1 MVRLATLCVTVL
13 FRNVVEFRISAF
25 PGTSLC
31 FARVGGAGV
40 NLVNMRTFETRVTLG
55 LSVHDYTKLRMD
67 LAFGEFCANME
78 NQILEVQLHE
88 TDDGTVHRSM
98 SKKFKESPVPPLLR
112 GLAGAIGVTPAH
124 MQFTLEE
131 RFNPERFSSTSPM
144 KVSSRLPGSFAEL
157 VFIESQQWVES
168 IEDGQRCVLC
178 AQHEVT
184 ANLMGGR
191 TIERQI
197 ESRIRTSYDMIPH
210 QVAAYV
216 AERAE
221 AASGALAPTL
231 QASATPG
238 GGGEDGVVAV
248 DVRRRVS
255 IVMEDGG
262 RADGDRLGSFRSS
275 FRSGDLEA
283 PPSTIGGGARGR
295 TLSITATAGNHVRTL
310 STVNVD
316 DDDDDDGN
324 RWLTRPLPDA
334 AAADEPASAP
344 SSLAAAKPTSTDPS
358 LQGPLESASPI
369 WQHLAQ
375 LRDHMVRCLPPLSV
389 CLSPTPT
396 GSPALDVRRPP
407 RTKHP
412 HVLMPPSITPRVAD
426 FHDVQGHVVYRIVTL
441 ASTADGSYEIPTYRR
456 YSDFVKLHAEL
467 RRLGG
472 LPLPSTFPVPKRLFH
487 PTRALEKRQ
496 HQLQAYLAQCSS
508 RVVDATVPSAS
519 LATLCRFLDLEGALI
534 GRARMLYYSQ
544 THGYVT
550 SGGLPPSGI
559 PSIPG
564 APVGVT
570 NNAKNA
576 QRGNANAPPQ
586 PLV

>member
-1 MVRLATLCVTVL
+1 MYIEPRRSPFLNVGRLRWAAVGVRGLRSGSC
-13 FRNVVEFRISAF
+13 
-25 PGTSLC
+25 P
-31 FARVGGAGV
+31 GAGRPFASSP
-40 NLVNMRTFETRVTLG
+40 MRTFETRVTLG

-144 KVSSRLPGSFAEL
+144 KVSSRLPGTFAEL

-168 IEDGQRCVLC
+168 VEDGQRCVLC
-178 AQHEVT
+178 AQHEV
-184 ANLMGGR
+184 AAKLMGGR

-197 ESRIRTSYDMIPH
+197 ESRIRASYDMIPH

-216 AERAE
+216 ADRANK
-221 AASGALAPTL
+221 AAAGAAPTL
-231 QASATPG
+231 PTQAFQASVTPG

-255 IVMEDGG
+255 IVMEEGG
-262 RADGDRLGSFRSS
+262 SAEGDRPGSFRSS

-316 DDDDDDGN
+316 
-324 RWLTRPLPDA
+324 
-334 AAADEPASAP
+334 EPAGAP
-344 SSLAAAKPTSTDPS
+344 SSSLAAAKPTSIDPS
-358 LQGPLESASPI
+358 LQGPLESISQI
-369 WQHLAQ
+369 WQQLAQ
-375 LRDHMVRCLPPLSV
+375 LRDHLVRCVPPLRA
-389 CLSPTPT
+389 CLSPSPM
-396 GSPALDVRRPP
+396 GAPALDVRRPP
-407 RTKHP
+407 RTKP
-412 HVLMPPSITPRVAD
+412 PRVLMPPSITPRVAD

-441 ASTADGSYEIPTYRR
+441 ASTAEGSYEIPTYRR

-496 HQLQAYLAQCSS
+496 HQLEVYLAQCSS
-508 RVVDATVPSAS
+508 RVVDATVPSAA
-519 LATLCRFLDLEGALI
+519 LTTLCRFLDLEGALI

-544 THGYVT
+544 AHDLVT
-550 SGGLPPSGI
+550 SGGLPPPGI
-559 PSIPG
+559 PSIPETPRAMKIVDLG
-564 APVGVT
+564 IPKKA
-570 NNAKNA
+570 
-576 QRGNANAPPQ
+576 
-586 PLV
+586 